1 MFRYLP
7 RFWYKKIFFC
17 DQISTKI
24 LVRKTKE
31 KILEIRSDSVV
42 RVKTRGGHIII
53 WLLCRLLRPLLGAE
67 TWDRRCACA
76 SGWSIYGLQP
86 LKAGRGD
93 SLLPLVELLL
103 IRNLVRTRGK
113 LAAAAALQVADKCG
127 ADRLEARCDDSWRLE
142 TDPAGRSTA
151 ARRRTIRTQERA
163 LFKQLGELITLF
175 TTTRRLALLDG
186 SSFWS
191 RLTAALT

>member
-1 MFRYLP
+1 MLILYYGLQRTTN
-7 RFWYKKIFFC
+7 
-17 DQISTKI
+17 IS
-24 LVRKTKE
+24 
-31 KILEIRSDSVV
+31 SV
-42 RVKTRGGHIII
+42 II

-113 LAAAAALQVADKCG
+113 LAAAAPLQVEDKCG

-175 TTTRRLALLDG
+175 TTTRRLALLDRHTNTQTHKQTLPLLCG
-186 SSFWS
+186 RR
-191 RLTAALT
+191 RLCRGGEWLF